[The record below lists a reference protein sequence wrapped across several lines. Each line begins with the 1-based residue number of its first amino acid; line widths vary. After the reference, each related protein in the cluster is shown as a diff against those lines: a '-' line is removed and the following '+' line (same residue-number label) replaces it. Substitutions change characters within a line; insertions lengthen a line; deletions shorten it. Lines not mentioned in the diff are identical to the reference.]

1 LLKKTF
7 KRGVDTDPP
16 SNYNTDMT
24 NTAYN
29 MEKRRADRNWE
40 LYADSEN
47 KLKRE
52 REAAADLRSEI
63 IKISRR
69 LRAHG
74 GAAEIAESLEIA
86 HAASFLR
93 WSSPRESDLSA
104 AALVGLA
111 QLVSQNLDK

>member
-1 LLKKTF
+1 MQKDLSSNQFL
-7 KRGVDTDPP
+7 GYNMPMSDT
-16 SNYNTDMT
+16 TE

-40 LYADSEN
+40 LYAESAN
-47 KLKRE
+47 KLE
-52 REAAADLRSEI
+52 QAREASGWLRSEI

-93 WSSPRESDLSA
+93 WSPPRESDLSA
-104 AALVGLA
+104 PALVGLA

>member
-1 LLKKTF
+1 MQKDLSSNQFL
-7 KRGVDTDPP
+7 GYNMPMSDT
-16 SNYNTDMT
+16 TE

-52 REAAADLRSEI
+52 REAAAGLRSEI
-63 IKISRR
+63 LKISIR

-74 GAAEIAESLEIA
+74 GAAEIADSLEMA
-86 HAASFLR
+86 V
-93 WSSPRESDLSA
+93 DLYRQ
-104 AALVGLA
+104 AAL
-111 QLVSQNLDK
+111 